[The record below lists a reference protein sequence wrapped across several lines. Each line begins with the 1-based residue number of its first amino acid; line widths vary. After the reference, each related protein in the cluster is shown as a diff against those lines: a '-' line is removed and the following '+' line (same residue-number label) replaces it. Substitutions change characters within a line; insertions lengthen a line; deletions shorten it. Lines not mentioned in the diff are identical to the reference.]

1 MTFYKI
7 FKILKSTLIYLN
19 LCVHLMCR
27 VKALAMAP
35 GNTFLFSA
43 SSDGTIRAWKMSDTL
58 VNQIVSA
65 WLYLLLHFYLC
76 L

>member
-1 MTFYKI
+1 M
-7 FKILKSTLIYLN
+7 
-19 LCVHLMCR
+19 
-27 VKALAMAP
+27 ALAP

-43 SSDGTIRAWKMSDTL
+43 SSDGTIRAWRMSETL

-65 WLYLLLHFYLC
+65 LLYLLLHFYLC